1 MAGPVNIKMG
11 QCKVVVLCR
20 RMIRECIQIVF
31 YFIMRVPINVL
42 SCDNFGACK
51 SFVLLFLASL

>member
-1 MAGPVNIKMG
+1 MAGPVNVKMG
-11 QCKVVVLCR
+11 QCKVVELCC

-31 YFIMRVPINVL
+31 YFIMCVPINGL

-51 SFVLLFLASL
+51 CFVLLFLASL